1 VEMFVKVE
9 KHYGPV
15 KEPRCIQF
23 RKPEFTLELARY
35 LQPIEREFVRYYT
48 QDVPNGEPRRKFYTT
63 KGMTTQ
69 EKAALINRLWK
80 PGMWAFC
87 GDQSRFDAHKR
98 EKALKATDKWYKA
111 HYPGDRYLEWLLKL
125 RSGTK
130 GYSYFGRKYKQRESC
145 VCSGDYDTSLGNTW
159 TIDALFHDLDVEFIV
174 GEGDDCLFI
183 GTPSQVTRAAE
194 EARRV
199 AEERGF
205 SFDGFIAVDPAEAE
219 YCSAKVG
226 AHDLIRVYPKPLHT
240 EGWSVHTYPD
250 QFKAAVSKQMAMSAL
265 YRYQGQAVYGQFAL
279 WLWERAQHLRVK
291 KTGMWYEGA
300 WGVHPH
306 GDL

>member
-1 VEMFVKVE
+1 
-9 KHYGPV
+9 
-15 KEPRCIQF
+15 
-23 RKPEFTLELARY
+23 
-35 LQPIEREFVRYYT
+35 
-48 QDVPNGEPRRKFYTT
+48 
-63 KGMTTQ
+63 
-69 EKAALINRLWK
+69 
-80 PGMWAFC
+80 MWAFC

-98 EKALKATDKWYKA
+98 EKALKATNEWYQA

-125 RSGTK
+125 RFGTK

-159 TIDALFHDLDVEFIV
+159 TIDALFHDLDLEFIV

-183 GTPSQVTRAAE
+183 GTPNQVTRAAE
-194 EARRV
+194 EARLV
-199 AEERGF
+199 AEEHGF

-279 WLWERAQHLRVK
+279 WLWEKAQHLRVR
-291 KTGMWYEGA
+291 KTGMWHEGA
-300 WGVHPH
+300 WGVHPC
-306 GDL
+306 GDLQAVITKCGIVTDEARVEFAIATGVSPHEQRLLEAAYRARPLAHNAEELQLWEALKGR